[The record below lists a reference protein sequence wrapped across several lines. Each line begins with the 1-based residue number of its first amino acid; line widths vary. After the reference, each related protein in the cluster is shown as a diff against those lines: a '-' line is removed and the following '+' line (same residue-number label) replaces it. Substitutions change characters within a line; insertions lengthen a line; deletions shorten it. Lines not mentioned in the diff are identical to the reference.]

1 MKKTFDSSPGLARSL
16 GCLLLL
22 PLPAV
27 FGCGLGSEEGTI
39 KAPKRSEMVPG
50 APAAGQPQT
59 PPAGTAATTNKKKTP
74 RRRGE
79 PELKIITLV
88 GKRM

>member
-1 MKKTFDSSPGLARSL
+1 MKKPFESSPGLARTL
-16 GCLLLL
+16 GCLVFL
-22 PLPAV
+22 PVLAV

-39 KAPKRSEMVPG
+39 KAPRRGEMLPG
-50 APAAGQPQT
+50 APAAGPPPT
-59 PPAGTAATTNKKKTP
+59 PPAGTAAATNKKKTP

-79 PELKIITLV
+79 PELKIMTLG

>member
-39 KAPKRSEMVPG
+39 KAPKRSEILSGLPRQGSLRRPQPG
-50 APAAGQPQT
+50 R
-59 PPAGTAATTNKKKTP
+59 P
-74 RRRGE
+74 RRPTRRKRRGDGAN
-79 PELKIITLV
+79 PS
-88 GKRM
+88 